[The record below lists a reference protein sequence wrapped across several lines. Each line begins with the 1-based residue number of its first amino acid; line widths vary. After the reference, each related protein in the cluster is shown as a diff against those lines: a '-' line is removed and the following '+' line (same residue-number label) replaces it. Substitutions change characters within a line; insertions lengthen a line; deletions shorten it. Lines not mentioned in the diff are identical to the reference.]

1 MAYVNT
7 LFNRNFL
14 EYASYVIK
22 DRAIPHLEDGLK
34 PVQRRILHTL
44 IEIDDGKYHK
54 VANVVGH
61 TMKYHPHGDAS
72 IYEALVVLANKGLFI
87 DTQGNFG
94 NIFTGDSASAA
105 RYIECRVNPIA
116 REVLWKPELTEYVDS
131 YDGRN
136 REPVVFPAKIPLV
149 LILGAEG
156 IAVGMSTRILP
167 HNFRE
172 VIEALQ
178 GHLRGEEVELFP
190 DFPTA
195 GLMDVSEY
203 ADGQGKVLVRA
214 KLDTSDEKRIVIRE
228 VPFGTTTESLINS
241 IESAAKRGK
250 IKVAQIFDYTSEQ
263 VEIEIKLPRGVYTQD
278 VVDGL
283 FAFTDCEQSISV
295 NLLVIDREKPRLMTV
310 KEVIGHHAKRLVKLL
325 KQELEFE
332 REALMERLHMRTL
345 ERIFV
350 EERIYKAIEEQ
361 RSREGVVSAVREG
374 FVPFAAELI
383 RDVTDE
389 DIEGLLKIPIRR
401 ISLYDIEKNR
411 EEVEQI
417 RSRLGEIKRHLKNLT
432 AYALAF
438 LDGVLEK
445 HGHRFPRL
453 TEITGFQRTD
463 VREAAVRD
471 RTLLYDPES
480 GYLGTDIGDLVR
492 NGNGAGGGGAAGGAA
507 GAGGAGAGG
516 GSGGSGS
523 RGADG
528 VRELDQVSQYDRVLV
543 IGADGVYR
551 VMDVPEKLFVGK
563 GMLYAGLA
571 DKDALAERVF
581 SVVYRNA
588 GGDTYLKRCTIE
600 QYILE
605 KEYDLVP
612 KGAKPLLLTTRDNV
626 VVRLRYKKKPRI
638 QILEEDFVVDEYLV
652 KSARAGGVRLSTKE
666 LSSVRLLANRA
677 NTGRKVK

>member
-22 DRAIPHLEDGLK
+22 DRAIPHLDDGLK
-34 PVQRRILHTL
+34 PVQRRILHSL
-44 IEIDDGKYHK
+44 LEIDDGKFHK

-61 TMKYHPHGDAS
+61 SMKYHPHGDAS
-72 IYEALVVLANKGLFI
+72 IYEALVVLANKELFI
-87 DTQGNFG
+87 DQQGNFG

-105 RYIECRVNPIA
+105 RYIECRIDPIA
-116 REVLWKPELTEYVDS
+116 REILYRPELTTYVDS

-178 GHLRGEEVELFP
+178 AHLRGEHIALYP
-190 DFPTA
+190 DFPTS
-195 GLMDVSEY
+195 GLMDISEY

-214 KLDTSDEKRIVIRE
+214 QLDTSDEKRIVIRE

-241 IESAAKRGK
+241 IEAAAKRGK
-250 IKVAQIFDYTSEQ
+250 IKVAQISDYTSEH
-263 VEIEIKLPRGVYTQD
+263 VEIEIRLPRGVYTQD

-295 NLLVIDREKPRLMTV
+295 NLLVIDGDKPRLMTV
-310 KEVIGHHAKRLVKLL
+310 SEVIAHHAKRLVKLL
-325 KQELEFE
+325 KQELEHE
-332 REALMERLHMRTL
+332 RETLMERLHMRTL

-350 EERIYKAIEEQ
+350 EERIYKRIEEERTQ
-361 RSREGVVSAVREG
+361 EGVQEAVRTG
-374 FVPFAAELI
+374 FEPFKEELI
-383 RDVTDE
+383 RPITDE
-389 DIEGLLKIPIRR
+389 DIERLLKIPIRR

-417 RSRLGEIKRHLKNLT
+417 RARLDEIKRHLKNLT

-438 LDGVLEK
+438 LDDVLEK
-445 HGHRFPRL
+445 HGHRFPRK
-453 TEITGFQRTD
+453 TQITGFSRVD

-471 RTLLYDPES
+471 RTLLYDPET
-480 GYLGTDIGDLVR
+480 GYLGTDL
-492 NGNGAGGGGAAGGAA
+492 GASAGKAE
-507 GAGGAGAGG
+507 
-516 GSGGSGS
+516 
-523 RGADG
+523 
-528 VRELDQVSQYDRVLV
+528 ELEPVSQYDRALV
-543 IGADGVYR
+543 IDSDGKYR
-551 VMDVPEKLFVGK
+551 VMDIPEKLFVGK

-588 GGDTYLKRCTIE
+588 DGETYLKRCTIE

-612 KGAKPLLLTTRDNV
+612 EGSKPLLLTTRDNV
-626 VVRLRYKKKPRI
+626 VVRLRYKKKPRM
-638 QILEEDFVVDEYLV
+638 QKLEEDFLVDDYLV
-652 KSARAGGVRLSTKE
+652 KGARAGGVRLSTKE
-666 LSSVRLLANRA
+666 LSSVKLLSNRA
-677 NTGRKVK
+677 GTGRKQG

>member
-22 DRAIPHLEDGLK
+22 DRAIPHLDDGLK

-44 IEIDDGKYHK
+44 LEIDDGKFHK

-61 TMKYHPHGDAS
+61 AMKYHPHGDAS
-72 IYEALVVLANKGLFI
+72 IYEALVVLANKELFI
-87 DTQGNFG
+87 DKQGNFG
-94 NIFTGDSASAA
+94 NIYTGDSASAS
-105 RYIECRVNPIA
+105 RYIECRIDPIA
-116 REVLWKPELTEYVDS
+116 REILWRPELTEYMDS

-149 LILGAEG
+149 LVLGAEG

-172 VIEALQ
+172 VIEAVQ
-178 GHLRGEEVELFP
+178 AHLRGEHVQLFP

-214 KLDTSDEKRIVIRE
+214 RLDTSDEKRIVIRE
-228 VPFGTTTESLINS
+228 VPYGTTTESLINS

-250 IKVAQIFDYTSEQ
+250 IKIAQINDYTSER

-295 NLLVIDREKPRLMTV
+295 NLLVIDGDKPRQMTV
-310 KEVIGHHAKRLVKLL
+310 SEVIAHHAGRLTKLL
-325 KQELEFE
+325 KRELEFE
-332 REALMERLHMRTL
+332 REALLDRLHMRTL

-350 EERIYKAIEEQ
+350 EERIYKRIEEE
-361 RSREGVVSAVREG
+361 RTHEGVHTAVRTG
-374 FVPFAAELI
+374 FEPFTDELI
-383 RDVTDE
+383 RPITDE
-389 DIEGLLKIPIRR
+389 DIERLLKIPIRR

-411 EEVEQI
+411 EEVKQI
-417 RSRLGEIKRHLKNLT
+417 KERLGEIKKHLKNLT

-438 LDGVLEK
+438 LDGVLEN
-445 HGHRFPRL
+445 HGARFPRQ
-453 TEITGFQRTD
+453 TQITGFDRVD

-480 GYLGTDIGDLVR
+480 GYLGTDL
-492 NGNGAGGGGAAGGAA
+492 GAQG
-507 GAGGAGAGG
+507 
-516 GSGGSGS
+516 
-523 RGADG
+523 RGAS
-528 VRELDQVSQYDRVLV
+528 VTELDRVSPYDRVLV
-543 IGADGVYR
+543 IAADGTYR
-551 VMDVPEKLFVGK
+551 VIDVPEKLFVGK

-571 DKDALAERVF
+571 DKDTLAERVF
-581 SVVYRNA
+581 TVVYRNA
-588 GGDTYLKRCTIE
+588 AKETYIKRCTIE
-600 QYILE
+600 SYILE
-605 KEYDLVP
+605 KEYDLLP
-612 KGAKPLLLTTRDNV
+612 DGAEPLLLTTKDNMI
-626 VVRLRYKKKPRI
+626 VRVRYKKKPRM
-638 QILEEDFVVDEYLV
+638 QKLEDDFLIDDYLV
-652 KSARAGGVRLSTKE
+652 KSVRATGVRLSTKE
-666 LSSVRLLANRA
+666 VTSAKLLANRA
-677 NTGRKVK
+677 NTGRKTKS